1 MLVLLSFAKSIL
13 SLDVWSSVGVA
24 SGEQTLRRRSL
35 ERGRFERAVDTA
47 AAAVAAAVTVKTSKT
62 EQLLQKRVA
71 RDITK

>member
-24 SGEQTLRRRSL
+24 SGERTLRRRSL

-47 AAAVAAAVTVKTSKT
+47 AVAAVTVKTSKT

>member
-24 SGEQTLRRRSL
+24 SGERTLRRRSL

-47 AAAVAAAVTVKTSKT
+47 AAAAVTVKTSKT
-62 EQLLQKRVA
+62 EQLLQKRLA